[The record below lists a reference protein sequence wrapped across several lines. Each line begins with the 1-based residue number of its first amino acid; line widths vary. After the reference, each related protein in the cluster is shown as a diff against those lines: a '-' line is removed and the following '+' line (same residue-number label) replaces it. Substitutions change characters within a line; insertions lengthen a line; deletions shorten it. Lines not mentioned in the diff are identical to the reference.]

1 MPFRLLFKPGKELES
16 QDEKKPA
23 FWNAFLLFQRSRSAE
38 KVLNLA
44 TAATVAVALCLG
56 IFGGGGGGGGG
67 RGGGGGEE
75 EAEERQEEG
84 PATQVRRD

>member
-1 MPFRLLFKPGKELES
+1 MLFS
-16 QDEKKPA
+16 
-23 FWNAFLLFQRSRSAE
+23 LFQRSRSAE

-56 IFGGGGGGGGG
+56 IFGGGG

-75 EAEERQEEG
+75 EEEEIRQEEG
-84 PATQVRRD
+84 PTTQVRRD